1 MEVTRPFLQNIL
13 AASVGFRRFGHLNFF
28 NPTQFNPFSILMA
41 QTDLIELEKGV
52 KPIWLAPKLGLV
64 YVVALTSS
72 LLHLTK
78 LFWGDGIGLGLSY
91 MAICSEN

>member
-1 MEVTRPFLQNIL
+1 MIIFLNYSVLGVQEVWAFEFHQP
-13 AASVGFRRFGHLNFF
+13 
-28 NPTQFNPFSILMA
+28 NPIQPVFSILMA
-41 QTDLIELEKGV
+41 QIGLIELEKGV

-91 MAICSEN
+91 MAT